1 MAQDLIDDR
10 LIGALHVQAMGRRA
24 FIEDPTIE
32 HVTFQAGTLNG
43 LMDGHLRGDAT
54 LGDLLL
60 HGDHG
65 IGTVQNLAGE
75 LVIVDGAPFVIN
87 GDGVVDRVSEHTRT
101 PFAVIC
107 QFNPQA
113 HAELTAPLGL
123 AQLRDVVD
131 ALALVPEDILAIRVD
146 GQFGDLRLRSVHAQK
161 PPYPSLLEVTE
172 HQTEWTVS
180 SARGTV
186 VGFRFPDR
194 MAGVEVPG
202 HHLHFLSDDLTH
214 GGHVL
219 DLTLIEGH
227 AMVDSGKE
235 LHVELP
241 DHIELGVPGAADR
254 AAIRMAEGG

>member
-24 FIEDPTIE
+24 FIRDPAAE
-32 HVTFQAGTLNG
+32 HTTFQAGTLNG
-43 LMDGHLRGDAT
+43 LMDGHLGGDAT
-54 LGDLLL
+54 LVDLLL

-75 LVIVDGAPFVIN
+75 LVIIDGEPFVIN
-87 GDGVVDRVSEHTRT
+87 GDGDVDRVPENTRT
-101 PFAVIC
+101 PFAVVC
-107 QFNPQA
+107 QFTPQER
-113 HAELTAPLGL
+113 AELTDPLGL
-123 AQLRDVVD
+123 AELRDVVD
-131 ALALVPEDILAIRVD
+131 DLVAAPSSILAIRVD
-146 GQFGDLRLRSVHAQK
+146 GQFRDLRLRSVHAQK
-161 PPYPSLLEVTE
+161 PPYPSLLEVTK
-172 HQTEWTVS
+172 HQTEWALS

-202 HHLHFLSDDLTH
+202 HHLHFLSDDRTH

-227 AMVDSGKE
+227 AMADSGDE